1 MKNFP
6 PVNDYPARSPL
17 ELDSKLVREISVYVT
32 EKIIA
37 YLDSLP
43 QQPLSDFEA
52 VDQLIAG
59 LTEALPESGE
69 PFRNLID
76 RIFDAA
82 LTKGYNSASPG
93 YLAFIPGGGLIHSAF
108 ADLIGDAINRYVGV
122 WLAAPGLVQIETN
135 VIRWFCEMVGFPER
149 AGGFL
154 TTGGSLANFSALF
167 TARRTKLAENFL
179 SGVIYTSD
187 QSHHSVLKAAILA
200 GFPEANIRIIRTDP
214 TFRID
219 LDRLSEQIRK
229 DRQNGLSPFAIV
241 ANAGTTNTGAV
252 DDLDAIAGISE
263 SENLWFHV
271 DAAYGGF
278 FMLTMRGRQR
288 LQGLDR
294 ADSITLDPHKG
305 LFLPYGTGCLLVR
318 ERNTLKRAHEIHA
331 AYLPPMQDNPER
343 VDFCQISP
351 ELSRDFR
358 GLRVWL
364 PIKMHGIQA
373 FRETL
378 DEKLDLAHW
387 ITARLEAIEQLEI
400 VARPQLSIVAFRIR
414 SLGNDDQPSNELTR
428 ALLER
433 INSFRRVFLTGTW
446 LEGVF
451 VIRICVL
458 SFRTHQ
464 AQVQDCL
471 NDIERACGEVD
482 RMTNRPLNQGAGNG
496 G

>member
-1 MKNFP
+1 MKTFSALNE
-6 PVNDYPARSPL
+6 YPAKSPL
-17 ELDSKLVREISVYVT
+17 ELDSTLVREISVYVT

-43 QQPLSDFEA
+43 QQPVSDLEGA
-52 VDQLIAG
+52 DQLIAG

-69 PFRNLID
+69 AFRNLID
-76 RIFDAA
+76 RVFDEA

-93 YLAFIPGGGLIHSAF
+93 YMAFIPGGGLIHSAF

-122 WLAAPGLVQIETN
+122 WLSAPGLVQIETN
-135 VIRWFCEMVGFPER
+135 VIRWFCEIVGFPER

-179 SGVIYTSD
+179 SGIVYTSD
-187 QSHHSVLKAAILA
+187 QSNHSVLKAAILA

-219 LDRLSEQIRK
+219 LERLSDQIRQ
-229 DRQNGLSPFAIV
+229 DRHQGLAPFAIV
-241 ANAGTTNTGAV
+241 GNAGTTNTGAV
-252 DDLDAIAGISE
+252 DDLDSIADLSE
-263 SENLWFHV
+263 RENLWFHV

-278 FMLTMRGRQR
+278 FLLTERGRQG
-288 LQGLDR
+288 LHGLDR

-318 ERNTLKRAHEIHA
+318 ERDTLKKAHEIHA
-331 AYLPPMQDNPER
+331 GYLPPMQDDPER

-364 PIKMHGIQA
+364 PIKIHGIRA

-387 ITARLEAIEQLEI
+387 ITARLGSIKLIEI
-400 VARPQLSIVAFRIR
+400 VARPQLSIVAFKIR
-414 SLGNDDQPSNELTR
+414 SLGHDNQRSNELTR

-433 INSFRRVFLTGTW
+433 INSFRRVLLTGTW
-446 LEGVF
+446 LEGIF

-458 SFRTHQ
+458 SFRTHLK
-464 AQVQDCL
+464 QVQDCL
-471 NDIERACGEVD
+471 NDIERACTELDGKSA
-482 RMTNRPLNQGAGNG
+482 T
-496 G
+496 

>member
-6 PVNDYPARSPL
+6 VVNEISNHSPL
-17 ELDSKLVREISVYVT
+17 ELDSKLVHELSNYVT

-37 YLDSLP
+37 HLESLP
-43 QQPLSDFEA
+43 QQPVSDFEGTGE
-52 VDQLIAG
+52 LIAR

-69 PFRNLID
+69 DYRKLVD
-76 RIFDAA
+76 RVFDEAQT
-82 LTKGYNSASPG
+82 LGYNSASPG

-108 ADLIGDAINRYVGV
+108 ADLIADAINRFVGV

-135 VIRWFCEMVGFPER
+135 VIRWFCEIVGFPES

-167 TARRTKLAENFL
+167 TARRTKLPENFL
-179 SGVIYTSD
+179 SGIVYTSD

-200 GFPEANIRIIRTDP
+200 GFPESNIRLIPTDAA
-214 TFRID
+214 FRID
-219 LDRLSEQIRK
+219 LDRLSEQIRM

-252 DDLDAIAGISE
+252 DDLDAIAELSE
-263 SENLWFHV
+263 TENLWLHV

-278 FMLTMRGRQR
+278 FMLTERGGQQ
-288 LQGLDR
+288 LHGLHR

-318 ERNTLKRAHEIHA
+318 EQDTLKRAHEIHTN
-331 AYLPPMQDNPER
+331 YLPPMQNDPQR

-378 DEKLDLAHW
+378 DEKLDLAQW
-387 ITARLEAIEQLEI
+387 ITARLESIKQLEI
-400 VARPQLSIVAFRIR
+400 VARPQLSAIAFKVRR
-414 SLGNDDQPSNELTR
+414 PGNDHKLTNQLTR
-428 ALLER
+428 ALLDR
-433 INSFRRVFLTGTW
+433 INSSRRILLSGTW
-446 LEGVF
+446 LGEIF
-451 VIRICVL
+451 VIRICIL

-464 AQVQDCL
+464 EQVLNCL
-471 NDIERACGEVD
+471 NDIERACGE
-482 RMTNRPLNQGAGNG
+482 LGCE
-496 G
+496 